1 MDVPNAITKS
11 QNIFN
16 DKSFNVKFNDSYLK
30 LNDSDIIYNTERL
43 SISKQQK
50 KNKNTK
56 ELE

>member
-30 LNDSDIIYNTERL
+30 LNDSDIIYNIERL
-43 SISKQQK
+43 SNSKEQ